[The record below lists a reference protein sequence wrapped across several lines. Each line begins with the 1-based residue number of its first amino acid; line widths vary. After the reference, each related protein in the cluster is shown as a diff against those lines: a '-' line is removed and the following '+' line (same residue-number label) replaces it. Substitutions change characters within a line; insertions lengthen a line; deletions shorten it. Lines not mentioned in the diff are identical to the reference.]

1 MIKIILLIFL
11 VILGIGGLFTAFY
24 CGNEIDNDTQKLN
37 KMFMGDEND

>member
-37 KMFMGDEND
+37 EVMWND

>member
-24 CGNEIDNDTQKLN
+24 CGNEIDKDTQKLN
-37 KMFMGDEND
+37 EMFMGDEK